1 MSEPKSVS
9 VKSMVPPYGSSDKA
23 KSNSSRSSCLLSTC
37 MAESALF
44 FVGVSPRVAGMV
56 SVSLSAGESGTD
68 APDTL
73 DIV

>member
-1 MSEPKSVS
+1 
-9 VKSMVPPYGSSDKA
+9 
-23 KSNSSRSSCLLSTC
+23 

-44 FVGVSPRVAGMV
+44 FVGVSPKVAGMV